1 MERLTLDHLPREVLA
16 KLDLETTFMAS
27 RLVIAAERLQ
37 VFRKLQ
43 DKKLSTDRI
52 ESILNIHPRYLTF
65 FLNALVS
72 LGLLHK
78 KDDVY
83 WNSNLTKKYFIEE
96 RSIYWTRQFS
106 AESVENF
113 GRFAIL
119 EKVLVSGKD
128 YREVMKKKSQSYIE
142 EFHKDPQRAE
152 DFTYMLYYYHQQ
164 DAQALTQHLD
174 LRNFRK
180 VLDVGGGSGV
190 MSIAL
195 VKQYPHLCASIL
207 EIEPVCKTAQQIIH
221 QQGLT
226 KHINTIVGNMNED
239 LPVGYDVIMFC
250 DIGSV
255 AENLLKKA
263 YDRLPENGMVVLVDR
278 YLSQERT
285 DPLDS
290 ILHQFIG
297 SSFPIETHEE
307 MVNRLQICGFR
318 NILKKNIYK
327 DVWMITGR
335 K

>member
-113 GRFAIL
+113 VRFAIL

-142 EFHKDPQRAE
+142 EFHKDSQRAQ

-318 NILKKNIYK
+318 NILKKNFYK